1 MRTLNS
7 NVNLRYVHL
16 KEIPESIAMDRCN
29 GFYDVSN
36 NSLTSLKNSPV
47 SVVGEFCCH
56 RNKLTS
62 LIGGPQFVSDIYRC
76 QDNKL
81 VSLKGI
87 AKFTKERPELICS
100 YNKIT
105 SLMGNGFESVRFG
118 EFNVESNR
126 LVSLNGGPT
135 ECSLYNC
142 SNNPIVSFEGAP
154 LNVTRNFIAENL
166 PKLKNLSGLPREVG
180 GIVFLSMTDM
190 LRVFPDLTK
199 YDKDIMIDE
208 IKRKCRVWGDIY
220 IQ

>member
-1 MRTLNS
+1 MRILNS
-7 NVNLRYVHL
+7 NVDLRYQHL
-16 KEIPESIAMDRCN
+16 KEIPNSIAMDSCN

-36 NSLTSLKNSPV
+36 NNLTSLKNSPV

-76 QDNKL
+76 QDNRL
-81 VSLKGI
+81 VSLNGI
-87 AKFTKERPELICS
+87 AKFTKDRPELTCG

-105 SLMGNGFESVRFG
+105 SLTGNGFESVRFG
-118 EFNVESNR
+118 VFNVESNS
-126 LVSLNGGPT
+126 LVSLNGSPKET
-135 ECSLYNC
+135 TLYNC

-166 PKLKNLSGLPREVG
+166 PKLKNLSGLPREVS
-180 GIVFLSMTDM
+180 GIVFLSMADM
-190 LRVFPDLTK
+190 LRVFPNLTK